1 MENQK
6 DKTVCCPFNLSKS
19 LFLVDINPSLVAV
32 SAFTVAVVAS
42 AVAAAISATA
52 FAVTSASAAQLID
65 KVLDF
70 LVCSFS

>member
-6 DKTVCCPFNLSKS
+6 DKTVCCPFDLSKF

-42 AVAAAISATA
+42 AVAATA